1 MLIASVEPHFRKE
14 FDNLCIRRG
23 VSSTLRQIESPGQY
37 QCFHC
42 GGTIERVNFTGAI
55 SGFYDRKYMGHIH
68 YVCYDE
74 IEQSLAL
81 KLQDREQLIYNDVSS
96 AIATDQVRDYIHY
109 NPTSGDPLSRRY
121 CSYCDSQLDVSTQQG
136 VCYASTDK
144 DKRDPFGNQYIHT
157 SCYNYICL
165 KGGGLNPIVK

>member
-14 FDNLCIRRG
+14 FDYQCIRRG
-23 VSSTLRQIESPGQY
+23 VSSTLHQIESPGQY

-42 GGTIERVNFTGAI
+42 GGTIERVSFTGAI
-55 SGFYDRKYMGHIH
+55 SGFYDCKYMGHIH

-165 KGGGLNPIVK
+165 KGGGLNPTVK